1 MHILQ
6 FEAETL
12 KSDTMNWYS
21 CIEVFDI
28 IDIIIISSRH
38 ENYIIREVSWKTVH
52 LNFSFSSKTYYI
64 SVIMKQS

>member
-21 CIEVFDI
+21 CIKVFDI
-28 IDIIIISSRH
+28 IDIIISSSRH
-38 ENYIIREVSWKTVH
+38 ENYIINAWGKSAEKKR
-52 LNFSFSSKTYYI
+52 I
-64 SVIMKQS
+64 